1 MVRKTITIYNHSG
14 LHLRPAGQVCQKA
27 QEFQCRVEMVIGEK
41 HFNLKSV
48 LSVLSAQI
56 TTSREIDL
64 VCDGADEERALQ
76 EITRFLGEDL
86 DKEQAEK

>member
-27 QEFQCRVEMVIGEK
+27 QEYPCRVEMVVGEK

-56 TTSREIDL
+56 TTSTEIDL
-64 VCDGADEERALQ
+64 ICDGPAEERAMEEL
-76 EITRFLGEDL
+76 TLFLGENL
-86 DKEQAEK
+86 DGQ